1 MEKISIHQT
10 KEIYNRE
17 LEYLEEGILNSKN
30 PYHFFSL
37 STFNVDS
44 PESRTVVLRNIKKEP
59 LKILFNADFRSPK
72 VKQLII
78 NKNCMA
84 LFYDN
89 NRKMQLR
96 FKCQSIINHKNKL
109 SKKNWDNTPLQSRKC
124 YMGNYGPSELTNSWE
139 PNIPDK
145 YLKKDPE
152 RGDSELGYENFTVI
166 ELFIMVTDILELHHD
181 GHIRFRVENN
191 KFSFLAP

>member
-1 MEKISIHQT
+1 MKEISTHQT
-10 KEIYNRE
+10 KAIYNRE
-17 LEYLEEGILNSKN
+17 LEYLEDGVLNSKN

-37 STFNVDS
+37 STFNIDF
-44 PESRTVVLRNIKKEP
+44 PESRTIVLRNIKKEP
-59 LKILFNADFRSPK
+59 LGILFNADFRSPK

-78 NKNCMA
+78 NQNCMA

-109 SKKNWDNTPLQSRKC
+109 SKKIWNKTPLQSRKC
-124 YMGNYGPSELTNSWE
+124 YMGNYSPSELTNSWE

-152 RGDSELGYENFTVI
+152 QSDSDFGYENFTVI